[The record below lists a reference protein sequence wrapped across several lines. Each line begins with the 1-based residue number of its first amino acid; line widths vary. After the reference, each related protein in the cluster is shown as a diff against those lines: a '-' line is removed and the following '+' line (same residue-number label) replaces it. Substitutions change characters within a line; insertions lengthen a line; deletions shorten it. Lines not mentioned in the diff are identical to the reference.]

1 MATNVT
7 RAKPIISAEA
17 VDAVRFVLRI
27 VLSRASTPAAPPM
40 RVAGQ
45 PRIEARGRT
54 RRAEVDEKPEKSS
67 TTPKTRE
74 TRRVGVEKTVT
85 RPPSTVGRKAKGWG
99 VGAQDGNPRAQ
110 QAGGG

>member
-54 RRAEVDEKPEKSS
+54 RRAAFDETPKNSS
-67 TTPKTRE
+67 TTPNPRE
-74 TRRVGVEKTVT
+74 TRRGGGGKT
-85 RPPSTVGRKAKGWG
+85 RPQTPQPGGRKAE
-99 VGAQDGNPRAQ
+99 
-110 QAGGG
+110 AGGV